1 MHGLSSLYRLFYN
14 LIIMDEH
21 SVILYN
27 VFITSWDEE
36 EL

>member
-1 MHGLSSLYRLFYN
+1 MHGLSSFYRLFYN

-21 SVILYN
+21 GVILYN